1 MLRLM
6 GILKNKRVLACDE
19 CGTGFVRYLTR
30 PISREFEEDL
40 VARTRVR
47 QMFPFNR
54 LTTHLVIISQQTW
67 IAMFQHIINTLCA
80 GKYFLKRGCPLK
92 NSSTWFLFHVNVSSG
107 ELSQETPMCLSESPP
122 LKVGPDRQSMARN
135 VPDIRTHS
143 APPNPIPEQQTV
155 RRKCSKKDRGQHN
168 IVESK

>member
-1 MLRLM
+1 MMNVKLALC
-6 GILKNKRVLACDE
+6 GILLSQSVGNLKRNSSQELVFARCFRSTDLQPIWSSSVNKLELPC
-19 CGTGFVRYLTR
+19 
-30 PISREFEEDL
+30 
-40 VARTRVR
+40 
-47 QMFPFNR
+47 FNT
-54 LTTHLVIISQQTW
+54 LF
-67 IAMFQHIINTLCA
+67 ALCA

-92 NSSTWFLFHVNVSSG
+92 NSSTRFLFHVNVSSG
-107 ELSQETPMCLSESPP
+107 ELSQETPMCLSESSQ

-143 APPNPIPEQQTV
+143 APPNPIPEQQTL

>member
-1 MLRLM
+1 MLGLM

-19 CGTGFVRYLTR
+19 CETGFVRYLTL
-30 PISREFEEDL
+30 PISREFEEEL

-67 IAMFQHIINTLCA
+67 IAMFQHIIYPLCC
-80 GKYFLKRGCPLK
+80 GCPLK
-92 NSSTWFLFHVNVSSG
+92 NSSTRFLFHVNVSSG
-107 ELSQETPMCLSESPP
+107 ELSQETPMCLSESPQ

-143 APPNPIPEQQTV
+143 APPNPIPEQQTLL
-155 RRKCSKKDRGQHN
+155 RKCSKKDRGQHN